1 MKFFFVFFVFWFLY
15 LHFWPNFI
23 GRVFEAELH
32 LPEDHLEEGHL
43 VWDFFFVFSN
53 FFGFERKT
61 FEILTT
67 TVPQC
72 CQNCT
77 LCARGTNWE
86 KNNFES
92 KKKYRRWQF
101 SDFNAECFGVSVG
114 LSISFVR
121 FSFYVSKQIL
131 WIKIHLFNSFF

>member
-1 MKFFFVFFVFWFLY
+1 MKFFFCIFCILIPLSSFLAEFHWQGFWSWTPFARGS
-15 LHFWPNFI
+15 F
-23 GRVFEAELH
+23 GRRTFGVR
-32 LPEDHLEEGHL
+32 
-43 VWDFFFVFSN
+43 FFFVFSN

-61 FEILTT
+61 FELLTT

-101 SDFNAECFGVSVG
+101 SDFNAKCFGVSVG

-121 FSFYVSKQIL
+121 FSFYVSKQIF